1 MKQTATV
8 ELAGG
13 KTLQF
18 ETGHLAKQAQG
29 SAIVRQGDNVVLGT
43 ACASPDPREG
53 IDFFPLTV
61 DYREY
66 TYAGG
71 RIPGG
76 FIKRE
81 GRPQERETLTARQID
96 RPIRPLFPEGFRNET
111 QVIVLVLSAD
121 TENDPDVLAINAAS
135 AALTLSE
142 IPFHGPVGAVR
153 IGLVNDQMMVNP
165 TYAEMRESVLNIMVV
180 GTAEGIVMV
189 ESGAK
194 EVSEDQVLKAIE
206 FAHEQIKKICGA
218 LTDLAAKN
226 GKKKLEVKVPEFD
239 QKYFDKLKSKV
250 GKELVDALDTA
261 KHPKHESHEKV
272 REIKKALKADLPEDD
287 KEAAAKLSKYYEAL
301 REQIFRQQV
310 TKDRKR
316 PDSRAFDQIRD
327 IWIEVGVLP
336 RTHGSAVFTRGET
349 QALVTTT
356 LGTPDDAQRI
366 ERFEGETK
374 KRFMMHYNF
383 PPFSVGE
390 VGRMTGVGRR
400 EIGHGALAERALLA
414 VLPDVE
420 NWPYTM
426 RVVSD
431 ILESNGSS
439 SMATVCGASLSLMD
453 AGVPLSAAVAG
464 VAMGLVKEEDSYA
477 ILSDIAGAE
486 DHYGDMDFKV
496 AGTRKGITA
505 LQMDIKVMGITSQIM
520 QEALEQAK
528 RGRLHILDKM
538 EDTITGGRENI
549 STFAPRIY
557 TLQIP
562 VDKIRDLIGPGGK
575 MIRSIIEETGVKIDV
590 DDSGRVNVAS
600 NNGPSAQRAIQRI
613 NDLTAVPEVG
623 KTYLGKVV
631 RLAEFGAFVEIIPG
645 TDGLLHIS
653 EIAEHRVKEVK
664 DELKEGDQVLV
675 KVLGIEGNRIK
686 LSRKAILREQRA
698 KMSPPG
704 TEGGEGGASGEGSGG
719 EGGERSERPERPPAQ
734 PRGEGEE
741 TVTFEGGGD
750 FTDDEGGEPNFN
762 REDANRETVAA
773 GRPDRPDRPRGDR
786 PPGGGGDRGGRG
798 GSGGRHRRGGSG
810 GGGRG
815 PRGGGGGDRGPRGG
829 GGGSGS
835 SGGGDRGNR

>member
-13 KTLQF
+13 KTLQI

-81 GRPQERETLTARQID
+81 GRPQEREILTARQID

-111 QVIVLVLSAD
+111 QVIALVLSAD

-153 IGLVNDQMMVNP
+153 VGLVNDQMIVNP
-165 TYAEMRESVLNIMVV
+165 TYEEMHASLLNIMVV

-194 EVSEDQVLKAIE
+194 EVSEDQVLNAIE
-206 FAHEQIKKICGA
+206 FAHEQIKKICAA
-218 LTDLAAKN
+218 LKDLAAKN
-226 GKKKLEVKVPEFD
+226 GKKKLEVAPPEFD
-239 QKYFDKLKSKV
+239 QAYYDQLMSKV
-250 GKELVDALDTA
+250 GKQLTDALDTA
-261 KHPKHESHEKV
+261 KYPKHESYEKV
-272 REIKKALKADLPEDD
+272 REIKKGLKAELPEDD
-287 KEAAAKLSKYYEAL
+287 KDAAAKLSHYYEAM
-301 REQIFRQQV
+301 RERIFRQQV

-336 RTHGSAVFTRGET
+336 RTHGSAIFTRGET

-374 KRFMMHYNF
+374 KRFMLHYNF

-400 EIGHGALAERALLA
+400 EVGHGALAERAILA
-414 VLPDVE
+414 VLPDAD

-453 AGVPLSAAVAG
+453 AGVPLSSAVAG

-477 ILSDIAGAE
+477 ILTDIAGAE

-505 LQMDIKVMGITSQIM
+505 LQMDIKVMGITSKIM
-520 QEALEQAK
+520 HEAMEQAR
-528 RGRLHILDKM
+528 RGRLYILDKM
-538 EDTITGGRENI
+538 EGTITGGRENI
-549 STFAPRIY
+549 SAFAPRIY

-590 DDSGRVNVAS
+590 DDSGKVNVAS
-600 NNGPSAQRAIQRI
+600 NDGPSAQRAIQRI

-698 KMSPPG
+698 KMAPAPQG
-704 TEGGEGGASGEGSGG
+704 GDGEGGPSGEGSGG
-719 EGGERSERPERPPAQ
+719 GGGERPPAQ

-741 TVTFEGGGD
+741 TITFEGGGD
-750 FTDDEGGEPNFN
+750 FADDESEPNFN

-773 GRPDRPDRPRGDR
+773 GQPRPDRPRGDR
-786 PPGGGGDRGGRG
+786 PHGGGGDRGGRG
-798 GSGGRHRRGGSG
+798 GRHRR

-815 PRGGGGGDRGPRGG
+815 PRGGGDRGPRGG
-829 GGGSGS
+829 GG
-835 SGGGDRGNR
+835 DRGNR